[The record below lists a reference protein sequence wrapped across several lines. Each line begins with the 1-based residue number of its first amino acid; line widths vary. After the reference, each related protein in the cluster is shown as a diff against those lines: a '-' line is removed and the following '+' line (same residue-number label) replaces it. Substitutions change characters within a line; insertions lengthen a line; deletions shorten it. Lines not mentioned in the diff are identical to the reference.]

1 MPLLLVF
8 PKVGWLYNKMKCR
21 KTEESSEEIWAIK
34 DLPSLIRA
42 RKQELYLDQYLNRNS
57 INLKEDQSNAKLWSI
72 SQDDIND
79 VEKTRERPKDPFLQL
94 GIGILAMFRLQLFL
108 LTVFLA
114 MAVLMLSVGIT
125 YYINGNDKLH

>member
-21 KTEESSEEIWAIK
+21 KTEESSEEKWAKK

-57 INLKEDQSNAKLWSI
+57 IKLTEDQSNAKLWSI

-79 VEKTRERPKDPFLQL
+79 VEKTRERPKDPFL
-94 GIGILAMFRLQLFL
+94 
-108 LTVFLA
+108 
-114 MAVLMLSVGIT
+114 
-125 YYINGNDKLH
+125 